1 LSSTGG
7 KVPKTKNSSTKNN
20 AKMNSTSGK
29 KMAKTQKIPE
39 FYAT

>member
-7 KVPKTKNSSTKNN
+7 KVPKPTNSSTKNN
-20 AKMNSTSGK
+20 TKTNATSGK